1 LIGFIAVEDRPREG
15 LAAIVLAFDAAL
27 RRGEVDLALA
37 SLAENG
43 VLLVPSRPPLVGT
56 AAMRP
61 DLAALAA
68 ELADFPA
75 ERPAVLVDGARAI
88 VLLEDAAG
96 EQAPIAEIFSFE
108 GDRIRQLR
116 VLFDTAS
123 K

>member
-1 LIGFIAVEDRPREG
+1 MEDRPREG
-15 LAAIVLAFDAAL
+15 LAATVLAFDATL

-37 SLAENG
+37 SFAKDG
-43 VLLVPSRPPLVGT
+43 VLLVPSRPPLVGA

-61 DLAALAA
+61 DLAALAGR
-68 ELADFPA
+68 LAGFPA
-75 ERPAVLVDGARAI
+75 ARPEVLVDGVRAI
-88 VLLEDAAG
+88 ALVEDAA
-96 EQAPIAEIFSFE
+96 ATHDPVAEIFSFE